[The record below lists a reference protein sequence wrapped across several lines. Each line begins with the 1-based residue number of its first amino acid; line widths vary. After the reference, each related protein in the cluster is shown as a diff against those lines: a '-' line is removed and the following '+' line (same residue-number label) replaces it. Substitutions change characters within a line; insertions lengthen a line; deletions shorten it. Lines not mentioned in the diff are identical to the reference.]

1 MRDLLN
7 ETERERD
14 WLSAEELHAEQGE
27 DEDEEEEQKE
37 KRDDG
42 AHAAEQRDD
51 QVAQRRPVP
60 VLPHR
65 YSQSHHIDF
74 KARQNQTLARPAA
87 PLAERISSVGRTNKN
102 WWSWQRPLTDWKT
115 NFRLSVPVKR
125 TTTRHE
131 QQTRVTL
138 GRRVCNV
145 GSGNVGLKTYYSRD
159 AGGDQLNF
167 LKKKTIH
174 SHYSVAHT
182 EHLFSCCYNQESDLE
197 LLKNDLFYAWK
208 HAVCHSGVRS
218 WTHSYQKRVSNN
230 GKRDRDEAAITR
242 CKAKPVGS
250 PPGYLPSWL
259 FIIVNVGQLSAALAL
274 LVVRRHLTN
283 RMRTQFCGPGPQH
296 WLPRQRLLQKRK
308 TNFTTFI
315 YSHSSTNPEN
325 LGKIGLG
332 DVEIIG
338 ATRSLKI
345 NTKQRQNVSPPSE
358 QTWWL

>member
-1 MRDLLN
+1 MPAETNWTFFLKNNPFSLFSSTYRTSVQLL
-7 ETERERD
+7 
-14 WLSAEELHAEQGE
+14 L
-27 DEDEEEEQKE
+27 
-37 KRDDG
+37 
-42 AHAAEQRDD
+42 
-51 QVAQRRPVP
+51 
-60 VLPHR
+60 
-65 YSQSHHIDF
+65 QSG
-74 KARQNQTLARPAA
+74 
-87 PLAERISSVGRTNKN
+87 V
-102 WWSWQRPLTDWKT
+102 WS
-115 NFRLSVPVKR
+115 R
-125 TTTRHE
+125 TTE
-131 QQTRVTL
+131 
-138 GRRVCNV
+138 
-145 GSGNVGLKTYYSRD
+145 KWP
-159 AGGDQLNF
+159 
-167 LKKKTIH
+167 
-174 SHYSVAHT
+174 
-182 EHLFSCCYNQESDLE
+182 
-197 LLKNDLFYAWK
+197 FYAWK

-230 GKRDRDEAAITR
+230 GKRDRDEAATTR